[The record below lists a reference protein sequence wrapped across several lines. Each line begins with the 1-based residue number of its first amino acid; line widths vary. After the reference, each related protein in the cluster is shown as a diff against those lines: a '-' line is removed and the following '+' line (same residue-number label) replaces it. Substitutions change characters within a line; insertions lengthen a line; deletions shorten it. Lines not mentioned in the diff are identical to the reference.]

1 MTNNIYINC
10 GDTVSKIKPLLYF
23 LWRAGLKKEA
33 FQVGEISRTT
43 EDFMLMDIA
52 KNSHK
57 ILDLILDELLSGL
70 NTLEVIFSSL
80 EKKASSDADPSEERE
95 EEAGSTGFLG
105 PMKGEE
111 AAEKLL
117 KNDYA
122 GRKWH
127 LWYAEFVSL
136 MEDELGIMRSEEAY
150 RIFSGVLAATSVQ
163 TKPTYNLVV
172 TMEYLYRWVKVDS
185 MAAWKEYLDITSGR
199 ALTGPDREARKVE
212 KRKRLEEMGLFGGG
226 ERDFY
231 GHGIKSVDE
240 NIERIFSGKEIKG
253 PKVSEFD
260 KALRG
265 DPEAIAVDRHV
276 ARVMLGIDS
285 PSSKGD
291 FSTAMSR
298 VRDAAE
304 KLGIT
309 PAEAQSAIWC
319 MNIFL
324 TGEKIDDYLVII
336 RSNKEKIRDLLR
348 RSEELYNRLK
358 DQNSGNI

>member
-1 MTNNIYINC
+1 M
-10 GDTVSKIKPLLYF
+10 SKIKPLLHF
-23 LWRAGLKKEA
+23 LWKAGLKKEA
-33 FQVGEISRTT
+33 LQVGEISRTT

-57 ILDLILDELLSGL
+57 ILDLILNELLSGL

-80 EKKASSDADPSEERE
+80 EKMASSDTDPPE
-95 EEAGSTGFLG
+95 GVNPHGFLG
-105 PMKGEE
+105 PMKGER

-117 KNDYA
+117 ENEYA
-122 GRKWH
+122 GRRWH
-127 LWYAEFVSL
+127 LWYADFISL

-172 TMEYLYRWVKVDS
+172 TMEYLYRWVKMDS

-199 ALTGPDREARKVE
+199 ALKGPDRETRKIE

-226 ERDFY
+226 EREFY

-276 ARVMLGIDS
+276 ARIMLGIDS
-285 PSSKGD
+285 PYNKGD
-291 FSTAMSR
+291 FSAAMSR
-298 VRDAAE
+298 VRDTAK

-309 PAEAQSAIWC
+309 PAEAQSAVWC

-324 TGEKIDDYLVII
+324 TGEQIDDYLVII
-336 RSNKEKIRDLLR
+336 RRNKEKIRDLLR
-348 RSEELYNRLK
+348 RSEELYGRIK
-358 DQNSGNI
+358 DQDSSNI